1 MKMRSKLTPAILGL
15 AVAGLLSAG
24 GANAATAIKGDVQTF
39 TATNPSQI
47 LNARPD
53 AFYNLTMGYKG
64 WTHHSGWGNV
74 RLKQGVLY
82 RITVETTNPQLQLG
96 FHPGIAV
103 WFRPQG
109 SGLVPNTYAFDHFYN
124 QWDNIIAR
132 NVTDEEDGKRLGTL
146 RQLFL
151 VNGVDRDG
159 WEDTDQDVYD
169 QGNVVRI
176 MDGVKGRVQVQFVAR
191 NSGWHQFVVG
201 GINPNAP
208 LNTQPGLGVKY
219 AVRVTV
225 EGL

>member
-1 MKMRSKLTPAILGL
+1 MIKKKLIPALLSL
-15 AVAGLLSAG
+15 AVAGLVSS
-24 GANAATAIKGDVQTF
+24 GAADAATKIMGDVQTF
-39 TATNPSQI
+39 TAQNPSQL

-53 AFYNLTMGYKG
+53 AFYNLTMGFQG

-74 RLKQGVLY
+74 RLRKGVLY

-124 QWDNIIAR
+124 QWDNIIAT
-132 NVTDEEDGKRLGTL
+132 NVTDEADGKRLGTL
-146 RQLFL
+146 RQFFV

-159 WEDTDQDVYD
+159 WEEVDESVYD

-176 MDGVKGRVQVQFVAR
+176 LDGVQGKVQVQFVAKD
-191 NSGWHQFVVG
+191 SGWYQFVVG

-208 LNTQPGLGVKY
+208 LNTAPGLTVKY
-219 AVRVTV
+219 PLRITV
-225 EGL
+225 QGL